1 MAEGAGFELTVRFLA
16 TLKLKALVRVDR
28 SVASAANGNQVF
40 LAIGSAMAA
49 KAKVV
54 YFDCRYG
61 STDLAAPAVPLENAP
76 MQFLILYRARPLL
89 TLAVVSRHAATPSV
103 QRNCCWWDSGNR
115 RKSRRADSNK
125 VAGVTSSPAPA
136 RKSAQIISRQ

>member
-1 MAEGAGFELTVRFLA
+1 LIAFLRVPRIADSLAEGAGFELTVRFLA
-16 TLKLKALVRVDR
+16 TLKLKTLVRVDR

-61 STDLAAPAVPLENAP
+61 TAA
-76 MQFLILYRARPLL
+76 LY
-89 TLAVVSRHAATPSV
+89 
-103 QRNCCWWDSGNR
+103 GN
-115 RKSRRADSNK
+115 
-125 VAGVTSSPAPA
+125 P
-136 RKSAQIISRQ
+136 I